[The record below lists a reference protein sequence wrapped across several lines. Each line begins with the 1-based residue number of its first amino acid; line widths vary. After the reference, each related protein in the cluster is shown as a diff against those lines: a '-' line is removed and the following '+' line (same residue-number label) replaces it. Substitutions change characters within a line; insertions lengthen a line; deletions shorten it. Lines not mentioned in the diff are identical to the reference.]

1 MIENAKEL
9 LMTKEFIAKF
19 DKTINQIESEESVL
33 SPVLAKA
40 ELDALIAQRDEL
52 INQVKEYEESQG

>member
-19 DKTINQIESEESVL
+19 DETINQIESEESVL
-33 SPVLAKA
+33 PPVLAKA